1 MKVFVILLLL
11 VAGHSAAAEDYTL
24 EQVQLVHRH
33 GSRSALVSYNDSL
46 ICGLEFPC
54 GYLNRQGQDM
64 LVNTGRFL
72 RTRYT
77 TDDTVVDPSSPFLT
91 QESYNL
97 TVSYTRSTDVL
108 RTLQSADALLRGLF
122 PNMTAYYPAVHT
134 VMNKDDS
141 LLNSA
146 TIPALNAKYHYGD
159 PEERAAC
166 DSVVDHY
173 FTPELLVRVA
183 SEVHYDGYCS
193 NWTNRVK
200 CVKTLCDIAQAY
212 EPTGELQQHPLLNEH
227 YFSLCATLVCSSRY
241 LFSYDS
247 TDALQREQGSGG
259 QALAQELLLNVH
271 KHLNQ
276 SSPFQVL
283 EYSAH
288 DTTLSPL
295 AGTLGDNSDAA
306 MMPPFG
312 TTYVF
317 ELLRRATAAEGST
330 EVGDYAMRVKRGH
343 PGVTPDTNFEFAWDD
358 FELRCMHA
366 AGDVY
371 VAEGNVCPLEDFIR
385 FIDSSKPTNA
395 AGLCYIDPVLLA
407 RMNCS
412 VTDTAFALS
421 SDCLQYRLLCPS
433 YACGKGQHV
442 GFADKNCYKTRHDWR
457 RQQRHH
463 RHDHR
468 DFHRCG
474 RANCLHHAGGRSC
487 PVLWWSTSVYKV

>member
-122 PNMTAYYPAVHT
+122 PNMSAYYPVVHT
-134 VMNKDDS
+134 IEASTDS
-141 LLNSA
+141 LLRSDA
-146 TIPALNAKYHYGD
+146 VPAITAKRKYGL

-173 FTPELLVRVA
+173 FTSEQLVRVA

-193 NWTNRVK
+193 NWTNRLK
-200 CVKTLCDIAQAY
+200 CAKTLCDIAHAY
-212 EPTGELQQHPLLNEH
+212 ESTGEIAQYPLLKEN
-227 YFSLCATLVCSSRY
+227 LDKVCAVLVCSSRH

-295 AGTLGDNSDAA
+295 AGTLGDNSDLA

-330 EVGDYAMRVKRGH
+330 KVGDYAMRVKRGH

-366 AGDVY
+366 AG
-371 VAEGNVCPLEDFIR
+371 
-385 FIDSSKPTNA
+385 
-395 AGLCYIDPVLLA
+395 
-407 RMNCS
+407 
-412 VTDTAFALS
+412 
-421 SDCLQYRLLCPS
+421 
-433 YACGKGQHV
+433 
-442 GFADKNCYKTRHDWR
+442 
-457 RQQRHH
+457 
-463 RHDHR
+463 
-468 DFHRCG
+468 RCV
-474 RANCLHHAGGRSC
+474 RGGG
-487 PVLWWSTSVYKV
+487 